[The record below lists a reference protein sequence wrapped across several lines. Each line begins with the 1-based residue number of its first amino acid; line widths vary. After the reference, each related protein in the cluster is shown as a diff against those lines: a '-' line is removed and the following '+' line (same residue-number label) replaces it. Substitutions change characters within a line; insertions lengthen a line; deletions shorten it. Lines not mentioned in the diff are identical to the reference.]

1 MEESMNEL
9 YQRKKIEM
17 LGRIRAK
24 MAAQGC
30 DDGKLDCVDGMIAR
44 AEEARKD
51 PDGDKKLEAAI
62 EDARTLFSVKNGN
75 YPTEFHQATT
85 QDMLAKKY

>member
-1 MEESMNEL
+1 
-9 YQRKKIEM
+9 
-17 LGRIRAK
+17 
-24 MAAQGC
+24 
-30 DDGKLDCVDGMIAR
+30 MIAR